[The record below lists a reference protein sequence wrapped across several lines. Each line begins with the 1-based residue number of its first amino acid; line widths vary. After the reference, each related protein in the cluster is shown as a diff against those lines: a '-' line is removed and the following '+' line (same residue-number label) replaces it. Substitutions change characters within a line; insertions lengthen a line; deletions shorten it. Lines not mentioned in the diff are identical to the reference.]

1 MTYVV
6 IALDGTDAEAKGRRL
21 RTRPTHLDGIAPY
34 VERGQILVG
43 GAILDETGDMVGSIV
58 LADFPSRTELDAW
71 LSADAYVTE
80 GVWQEIEVRDFAPA
94 VGAWLPDD

>member
-6 IALDGTDAEAKGRRL
+6 IARDGTDAEAKERRL
-21 RTRPTHLDGIAPY
+21 RTRPAHLDGIAPY
-34 VERGQILVG
+34 VERGQVFVG
-43 GAILDETGDMVGSIV
+43 GAILDETGAMVGSV
-58 LADFPSRTELDAW
+58 LLVDFPSRADLDAW
-71 LSADAYVTE
+71 LRADAYVTE